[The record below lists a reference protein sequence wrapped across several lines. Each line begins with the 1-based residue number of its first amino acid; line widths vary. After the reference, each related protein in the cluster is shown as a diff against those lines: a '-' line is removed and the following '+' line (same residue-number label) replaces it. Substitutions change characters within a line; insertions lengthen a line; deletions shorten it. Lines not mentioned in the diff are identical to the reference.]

1 MGRWWGRKAAPD
13 ARPIVPAWLTNDS
26 QEEGFARSY
35 SGQFEEVYRRNPVGQ
50 RAVRLVAGMPGETV
64 GSRWFGGF
72 SQRRREARYV
82 WFQACKGCS
91 MTNVAIGAE
100 ALLASLM
107 AQAEGRGVDL
117 ITLRALVEESSLAGA
132 RRALASL
139 GLDDERARRDM
150 DELRELLS
158 AWRDAK
164 RSAWRAV
171 VTWAVRVACA
181 MVLIGIAVRL
191 RLTDLVVQ

>member
-1 MGRWWGRKAAPD
+1 MSAA
-13 ARPIVPAWLTNDS
+13 LS
-26 QEEGFARSY
+26 
-35 SGQFEEVYRRNPVGQ
+35 
-50 RAVRLVAGMPGETV
+50 
-64 GSRWFGGF
+64 
-72 SQRRREARYV
+72 
-82 WFQACKGCS
+82 
-91 MTNVAIGAE
+91 AE

-117 ITLRALVEESSLAGA
+117 ITLRALVEESSQAGA

-171 VTWAVRVACA
+171 VTWAARLGLAL
-181 MVLIGIAVRL
+181 VLIGIAVRL

>member
-1 MGRWWGRKAAPD
+1 M
-13 ARPIVPAWLTNDS
+13 
-26 QEEGFARSY
+26 
-35 SGQFEEVYRRNPVGQ
+35 SGV
-50 RAVRLVAGMPGETV
+50 
-64 GSRWFGGF
+64 
-72 SQRRREARYV
+72 
-82 WFQACKGCS
+82 
-91 MTNVAIGAE
+91 MTAE

-117 ITLRALVEESSLAGA
+117 VSLRALVEESSQAGA

-164 RSAWRAV
+164 RTAWRAM
-171 VTWAVRVACA
+171 VTWLVRIALAVLLAG
-181 MVLIGIAVRL
+181 MAVKL
-191 RLTDLVVQ
+191 GLLEMLHG

>member
-1 MGRWWGRKAAPD
+1 MRQMSAA
-13 ARPIVPAWLTNDS
+13 LS
-26 QEEGFARSY
+26 
-35 SGQFEEVYRRNPVGQ
+35 
-50 RAVRLVAGMPGETV
+50 
-64 GSRWFGGF
+64 
-72 SQRRREARYV
+72 
-82 WFQACKGCS
+82 
-91 MTNVAIGAE
+91 AE

-117 ITLRALVEESSLAGA
+117 ITLRALVEESSQAGA
-132 RRALASL
+132 RRALAAL

-150 DELRELLS
+150 DELRELRS

-171 VTWAVRVACA
+171 VTWVVRVACA
-181 MVLIGIAVRL
+181 MGLIGLAVRL